1 MSSSPESPHLDN
13 RHRNTLRQIFQH
25 PTSHNIE
32 WRAVMSLLETL
43 GVVDIRHDGKV
54 AITVGSETKVLDPP
68 IGKKDADA
76 AMVVEL
82 RRLLSLAGY
91 GPA

>member
-25 PTSHNIE
+25 PTSRNIE
-32 WRAVMSLLETL
+32 WRAIMSLLETL
-43 GVVDIRHDGKV
+43 GTVDIRHDGKV
-54 AITVGSETKVLDPP
+54 AVTVGSETKVLDPP
-68 IGKKDADA
+68 AGQKDADA
-76 AMVVEL
+76 ETVVEL
-82 RRLLSLAGY
+82 RRLLSLEGY

>member
-25 PTSHNIE
+25 PTSRNIE
-32 WRAVMSLLETL
+32 WRAIMSLLETL
-43 GVVDIRHDGKV
+43 GTVDIRHDGKV

-68 IGKKDADA
+68 AGHKDADA
-76 AMVVEL
+76 ETVVEL
-82 RRLLSLAGY
+82 RRLLSLEGY

>member
-32 WRAVMSLLETL
+32 WRAIMSLLETL
-43 GVVDIRHDGKV
+43 GTVDIRHDGKV
-54 AITVGSETKVLDPP
+54 AITVGSETKVLDRPA
-68 IGKKDADA
+68 GKKDADA
-76 AMVVEL
+76 ETVVEL
-82 RRLLSLAGY
+82 RRLLSLEGY